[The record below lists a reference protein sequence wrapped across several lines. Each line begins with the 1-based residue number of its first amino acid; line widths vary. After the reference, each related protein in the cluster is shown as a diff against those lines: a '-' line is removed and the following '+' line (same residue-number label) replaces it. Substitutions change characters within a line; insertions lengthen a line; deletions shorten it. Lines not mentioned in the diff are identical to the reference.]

1 MPIERI
7 DSEDDLRAASAEAG
21 RLLQLIQD
29 YCAVNERTHADFPAA
44 KVRFPRGFIRTADR
58 QRSRL
63 RFIRDSSLRGNL
75 AYTLILSDTV
85 LWLSLRTDVWGV
97 PLEMLT
103 KLYAFLIGTLCE
115 SITKN
120 YLAGRCGQNFK
131 RRNAWMLEQG
141 IIDEPLK
148 DDLDWLWD
156 TRNNM
161 HLFQLDQ
168 LEYENHYDIHCH
180 IRAVRTFR
188 RLLAALDQD
197 YINAA

>member
-1 MPIERI
+1 MTIERI
-7 DSEDDLRAASAEAG
+7 DSEEDLQAASAEAG

-29 YCAVNERTHADFPAA
+29 YCAANNKTHVEYPSA
-44 KVRFPRGFIRTADR
+44 KVRFPRGYIRTAAL
-58 QRSRL
+58 QRNRL

-75 AYTLILSDTV
+75 AYTLILSDAV
-85 LWLSLRTDVWGV
+85 LWISLRTDIWGI

-115 SITKN
+115 SITKH

-141 IIDEPLK
+141 IVDEELK
-148 DDLDWLWD
+148 EDLDWLWD

-161 HLFQLDQ
+161 HLFQLEQ
-168 LEYENHYDIHCH
+168 LEYENSYNIACH
-180 IRAVRTFR
+180 RRVVRTFR
-188 RLLAALDQD
+188 KLITALNAD
-197 YINAA
+197 YSNAS